1 MGASNIAAKLQ
12 ALRNSVVEWLGDP
25 QDRRHKRLFD
35 YQLSSEVIDR
45 YVDLSKVL
53 RAKYPSLFEDLPV
66 RKKPRKSGT
75 TEFDGH
81 GYIPRSNLEL
91 LLRDIKYCI
100 DVLAKV
106 KVVSDSSIKIT
117 REGIFLEGQYF
128 DALQQI
134 SDFFSQAKN
143 DISII
148 DNYIGENVLNLVTSK
163 KSLVKIN
170 ILTKKVSPALREK
183 ALAFNKQYGGLS
195 IRTSDIFHD
204 RFLLIDST
212 EFYHLGAS
220 IKNLG
225 RRSFMFS
232 RIEEPI
238 VIHALLQAWTQE
250 WQRAAV
256 II

>member
-25 QDRRHKRLFD
+25 QDRRHKRYFD

-45 YVDLSKVL
+45 YVNLSRAL
-53 RAKYPSLFEDLPV
+53 RSKYPSLFEDLPV
-66 RKKPRKSGT
+66 REKPRKGGT
-75 TEFDGH
+75 AEFDGH
-81 GYIPRSNLEL
+81 GYMHRHDLEL

-100 DVLAKV
+100 DVLSQV
-106 KVVSDSSIKIT
+106 PMVNDSSIKIT
-117 REGIFLEGQYF
+117 REGMFLAGQYF

-134 SDFFSQAKN
+134 SDFFSQAKR
-143 DISII
+143 DIIII
-148 DNYIGENVLNLVTSK
+148 DNYVDENVLNLVTSK
-163 KSLVKIN
+163 KSVVKIN
-170 ILTKKVSPALREK
+170 ILTKVVSAALRTK

-204 RFLLIDST
+204 RFLMIDST

-225 RRSFMFS
+225 RRGFMFS

-238 VIHALLQAWTQE
+238 VIDALLDAWTQE
-250 WQRAAV
+250 WQRAVV